1 MNLQDPTQFQ
11 SEFNRLVTSHEQ
23 YSVRIARNRELRRH
37 LIDIDAM
44 RAKGDLQPGQTFVAV
59 RTIDTNVSRE
69 VPTYLQ
75 YIKGSRRM
83 AIFEPVDQP
92 GQSATPLEIAV
103 TNVLQYPGWEIDYI
117 RWIDGGLLHGCDYVE
132 VVYDKT
138 KPGRVAV
145 NHVGSDSLLY
155 SRDAESIEQSPIVAR
170 AYSISSVDLSKY
182 VASGQFNNPSA
193 VEKLKAYVETQQS
206 ATISAQLVQ
215 VYKCFYKLDGIVH
228 VVWYSKDVQE
238 HLSTPVPFMNGKCVR
253 QTTMVV
259 PPGTMTQIPQTTY
272 VDIPEDSYPYVPFS
286 PSITE
291 EKKISQQLGHAE
303 KAESTQNAQ
312 SVLTTAGI
320 NGCFA
325 ASMTQWSPAEDKYPA
340 SGAAKQVDTQ
350 IRPGRVWD
358 RAMRPWAAPYP
369 DPTLFKALD
378 HLDTGNA
385 AANNQIAWA
394 VNNRQDSRKT
404 ATEVQSA
411 NQASSQINSVQVL
424 FLSIPMRLIVSRAY
438 DIIKSQ
444 FQKGE
449 LKLSIQPE
457 LFEIEYVIKSAGDI
471 DYVQRQERIMSMQQD
486 MQLVMNT
493 GAAQAFLADYL
504 RERYPSTAERYIQ
517 AMQQPNDVNLISAL
531 AGMLQQAVTDESGNL
546 RPEWQPHAQQLQQLN
561 VQVQSR
567 MGNMGQQ
574 GGNAAPTQQ
583 PAQGAV

>member
-83 AIFEPVDQP
+83 AILEPIDQP
-92 GQSATPLEIAV
+92 GQSATPLELAI
-103 TNVLQYPGWEIDYI
+103 TNLLQYPGWEIDYI

-132 VVYDKT
+132 VVYDKS

-170 AYSISSVDLSKY
+170 AYSISSVDLSTY
-182 VASGQFNNPSA
+182 VSRGEFNNPSA

-206 ATISAQLVQ
+206 ATVSAQLVL
-215 VYKCFYKLDGIVH
+215 VYKCFYKLEGIVH

-238 HLSTPVPFMNGKCVR
+238 FLSQPVPFMNGKCLR
-253 QTTMVV
+253 QTTQVV
-259 PPGTMTQIPQTTY
+259 PPGSMTVVPQVTY
-272 VDIPEDSYPYVPFS
+272 VDIPEDTYPYIPFS

-303 KAESTQNAQ
+303 KSESTQNAQ

-340 SGAAKQVDTQ
+340 SGAAKQINTE
-350 IRPGRVWD
+350 IRPGKVWD
-358 RAMRPWAAPYP
+358 RAMRAWAAPYP

-444 FQKGE
+444 VQKGE
-449 LKLSIQPE
+449 LKLAIQPE

-486 MQLVMNT
+486 MPLVLNT
-493 GAAQAFLADYL
+493 GAAQAFMSDYL

-517 AMQQPNDVNLISAL
+517 AMQQPNDVNLISSL

-546 RPEWQPHAQQLQQLN
+546 RPEWQPHAQQLQQLS

-567 MGNMGQQ
+567 MGAMGQQ
-574 GGNAAPTQQ
+574 GGNAALAQQ